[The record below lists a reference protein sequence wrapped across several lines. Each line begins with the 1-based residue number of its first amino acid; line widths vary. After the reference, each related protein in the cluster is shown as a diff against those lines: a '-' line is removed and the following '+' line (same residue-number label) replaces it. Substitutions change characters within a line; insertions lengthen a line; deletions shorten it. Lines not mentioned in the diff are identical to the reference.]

1 MNYQK
6 IYQDFIASRRLREAD
21 IVGYSEKHHIV
32 PKALG
37 GGNEKANLIRLTPED
52 HFFAHLLLA
61 RIHGRKMWAAV
72 AAMGNLAR
80 TARWGDALGVVNRLK
95 FAHVRAGLARHYREA
110 NKGLNNPN
118 ADKNTY
124 ELKHIDGRDA
134 AGGRLELERKTG
146 VTGQQLT
153 TLIHGIRKTACG
165 WYCTAHNPFGKTGA
179 QRMSEAKRSKDVYE
193 LHHIN
198 GATWRG
204 TKHDFFNEFGIR
216 LSITKTHKNVVGW
229 YEKEEDAL
237 NHHAR
242 RRQISIS
249 NSESRGN
256 ISGRNNPNVD
266 RNEYRVFSTVTNQA
280 KTGTRLDIAEFF
292 GVSRQEI
299 GVLVTGV
306 QKISKGL
313 RLC

>member
-6 IYQDFIASRRLREAD
+6 IYQDFIVSRREREAA

-61 RIHGRKMWAAV
+61 KVHGGAMWAAV
-72 AAMGNLAR
+72 LAMANLAR
-80 TARWGDALGVVNRLK
+80 TSRWGDTLGKANKLK
-95 FAHVRAGLARHYREA
+95 FKHVRAGLARHYKEA

-124 ELKHIDGRDA
+124 ELKHIDGRDVV
-134 AGGRLELERKTG
+134 GERLELERKTG
-146 VTGQQLT
+146 ITGQQLT
-153 TLIHGIRKTACG
+153 TLILGTRKTARG
-165 WYCTAHNPFGKTGA
+165 WYCAVHNPLGKTGA
-179 QRMSEAKRSKDVYE
+179 QRTSEAKRSKEVYE

-198 GATWRG
+198 GGTWVG
-204 TKHDFFNEFGIR
+204 TKHDFFNEFGVR
-216 LSITKTHKNVVGW
+216 LSFTKTHKNVVGW
-229 YEKEEDAL
+229 YEKREDAR
-237 NHHAR
+237 NHRAR
-242 RRQISIS
+242 RRQIGIS
-249 NSESRGN
+249 NSALRGN

-266 RNEYRVFSTVTNQA
+266 RSEYRVKSLATGEI

-292 GVSRQEI
+292 GVTRHDI
-299 GVLVTGV
+299 GAIATGV
-306 QKISKGL
+306 QKTAKGL
-313 RLC
+313 QLC